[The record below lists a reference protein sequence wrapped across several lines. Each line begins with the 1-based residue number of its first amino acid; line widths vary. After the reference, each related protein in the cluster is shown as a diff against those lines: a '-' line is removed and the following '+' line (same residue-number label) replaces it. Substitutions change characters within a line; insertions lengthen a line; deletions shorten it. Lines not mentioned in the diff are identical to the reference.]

1 MNNIKNQ
8 SPRLLFFISLLLA
21 IELFSIQVKAGEID
35 YLKPNSTFII
45 IPDKPDGMEI
55 KSSALLNKWLNK
67 IYQSDSGFHVVR
79 ESMIKNTEMGIFI
92 TLGKTK
98 FTISENF
105 NEQQPYS
112 FLIRRKKNI
121 VSIFG
126 ATPLGTLFATTYFLD
141 HYCGVR
147 FYLPGDLFTAVPDRN
162 RVGLNTTISINETP
176 FTKYLFSTGYKNS
189 DESNW
194 AQNNALLRKDFE
206 SHQHSMGQRFFDDSI
221 IKLFPEIF
229 PLVNGKR
236 YIPKSK
242 QDQGWEPDFAEP
254 KLVDAAVYATIKYF
268 KNNPQYDYISFS
280 VQDSRTYPTEGKMG
294 DFLKNYPSDEEGK
307 KRGYTD
313 AFITFLNKLAQRL
326 EKELPANGITKP
338 KTIIYLVYGYVRV
351 VPSVKLN
358 PNILPVTV
366 FHISGSLMDGLTS
379 KDGVLK
385 DWSKVTKRIGNHD
398 WAEGMGF
405 IYPRIYTDLLSQFL
419 KAIQN
424 DSMQFEF
431 AHLEMY
437 PNWAL
442 DGPKNYFMAKL
453 YWNPNMNT
461 DSLLSLFCKDMFGKA
476 GGQMK
481 VYFSTLENLSTSMDN
496 NRQILRGIRAYLT
509 QLPLNENELSLVQH
523 ARQSIDKAYSQAVTD
538 DQRKRI
544 ELFSN
549 GFKISE
555 GFFDIYNSK
564 TLDTAKVNGLKDY
577 LKNTV
582 SGNQMMLNIATDKN
596 FLTVM
601 DNLIDQI
608 VKGKK

>member
-8 SPRLLFFISLLLA
+8 PLRLLFFISLLMA
-21 IELFSIQVKAGEID
+21 IELFSIQVKAGGID

-79 ESMIKNTEMGIFI
+79 ESLIKNTEMGIFI

-121 VSIFG
+121 ISIYG

-147 FYLPGDLFTAVPDRN
+147 FYLPGDLFTSIPDRN
-162 RVGLNTTISINETP
+162 RVGLNKTISINETP

-206 SHQHSMGQRFFDDSI
+206 SHQHSMGERFFNDSI

-254 KLVDAAVYATIKYF
+254 KLVDAAVYTAIKYF

-280 VQDSRTYPTEGKMG
+280 VQDSRIYPTEGKMG

-313 AFITFLNKLAQRL
+313 AFITFLNKLAERL
-326 EKELPANGITKP
+326 EKELPANGVTKP
-338 KTIIYLVYGYVRV
+338 KTIIYLVYGYVRM

-366 FHISGSLMDGLTS
+366 FQISGSMMDSLTS
-379 KDGVLK
+379 NDGVLK
-385 DWSKVTKRIGNHD
+385 EWSKVTKRIGNHD

-405 IYPRIYTDLLSQFL
+405 IYPRIYTNLLSQFL
-419 KAIQN
+419 KAIKKDN
-424 DSMQFEF
+424 MQFEF

-481 VYFSTLENLSTSMDN
+481 VYFSTLENLSTSMNN
-496 NRQILRGIRAYLT
+496 NRQIPRGIRAYLT
-509 QLPLNENELSLVQH
+509 QLPLNKNELSLVQQ
-523 ARQSIDKAYSQAVTD
+523 ARQSIDKAYSQAGTD
-538 DQRKRI
+538 DQKKRI

-564 TLDTAKVNGLKDY
+564 SLDTAKVNGLKDY

-596 FLTVM
+596 FITLM
-601 DNLIDQI
+601 NNLIDQI
-608 VKGKK
+608 EKRKK